1 MTQPQPLQLIPADM
15 PLSKKLAAMTIA
27 CADVDGLSCGLSL
40 GPIEA
45 VPLESLYDWHADL
58 FQSARRVEELIIA
71 REKANDAAREAA
83 QEEEAA

>member
-1 MTQPQPLQLIPADM
+1 MTQLQPLQLTPADM

-27 CADVDGLSCGLSL
+27 CADASGLSCGFAR
-40 GPIEA
+40 GPIDA

-71 REKANDAAREAA
+71 REAA